1 MIAHESSNLSIKE
14 TVSFQHLPLAVYRE
28 IAAHLQ
34 QVTGLQTRL
43 ISQSAPYFD
52 YQLSQVEAL
61 EIGYPQSL
69 PVTEKQLLESILDY
83 YAQRY
88 GSYQR
93 SSLTD
98 KTV

>member
-1 MIAHESSNLSIKE
+1 SNLAITEK
-14 TVSFQHLPLAVYRE
+14 VSFQNLPLAIYRE
-28 IAAHLQ
+28 IAAHLR
-34 QVTGLQTRL
+34 QVSNVQTRL
-43 ISQSAPYFD
+43 ISQSAPQFD

-61 EIGYPQSL
+61 EISYPQSL
-69 PVTEKQLLESILDY
+69 PATEKQLLESILAY

-98 KTV
+98 ETV